1 MPRPPS
7 KRLSK
12 SSGIT
17 VVSLPHGRDLPL
29 PKYQTS
35 GAAGMDLVAAI
46 PADKPVKLKRGQR
59 ALIPTGLIFELPR
72 GMEAQIR
79 PRSGLALKHGVTVL
93 NSPGTIDSDYRGE
106 VQVILVNLGETAFV
120 VQRGERI
127 AQMVVAAVVRAEL
140 AEAKTARKTAR
151 GSSGFGSTGVAARPL
166 SLPRPAQK
174 SIPKGAGKKSAAK
187 KKTQIAFPRRAVTSK
202 SNGRR

>member
-1 MPRPPS
+1 MSRTPE
-7 KRLSK
+7 KRAAK
-12 SSGIT
+12 NA
-17 VVSLPHGRDLPL
+17 VVNVVLLPHGRDLPL

-35 GAAGMDLVAAI
+35 GAAGMDLLAAV
-46 PADKPVKLKRGQR
+46 PADKPIRLKRGAR
-59 ALIPTGLIFELPR
+59 ALIPTGLIFEIPR

-79 PRSGLALKHGVTVL
+79 PRSGLALKHGITVL

-106 VQVILVNLGETAFV
+106 VQVILVNLGETTFV

-127 AQMVVAAVVRAEL
+127 AQMVLATVVRAEL

-151 GSSGFGSTGVAARPL
+151 GVGGFGSTGVVVRALA
-166 SLPRPAQK
+166 LPRTQK
-174 SIPKGAGKKSAAK
+174 TTAKLARKKAGSKKRML
-187 KKTQIAFPRRAVTSK
+187 IAYPRRTVKSK